1 MLFFDV
7 FKCTILFVSFI
18 WNKKHRRR
26 KKLSFSFGYFLIY
39 SAIHWHCL
47 YFVRVIIFISLV
59 SFSWPLCLF
68 FLFFLHILCFF
79 LIFFV
84 LFFVLSFFFFFM
96 LMLTTKRERFPL
108 KLEWCLVGYK
118 YIDIC
123 LCSFFWRFFVLWNF
137 YRLVD
142 SSKWAN
148 KRIYTIF
155 IRIKSHKLTV

>member
-68 FLFFLHILCFF
+68 FLFSHILCFF
-79 LIFFV
+79 LIFLFCF
-84 LFFVLSFFFFFM
+84 LFFHFSFSS
-96 LMLTTKRERFPL
+96 
-108 KLEWCLVGYK
+108 
-118 YIDIC
+118 
-123 LCSFFWRFFVLWNF
+123 CSCSPQNVNDFHWNWND
-137 YRLVD
+137 V
-142 SSKWAN
+142 WWVIN
-148 KRIYTIF
+148 I
-155 IRIKSHKLTV
+155 